1 MEVLRPGAH
10 EEVGPLKQQK
20 QAEQVEPEPAAPAP
34 LGVDDDE
41 VEEPLPEH
49 PPVRLAANR
58 APRLP

>member
-20 QAEQVEPEPAAPAP
+20 QAEQVEPEAAAPA
-34 LGVDDDE
+34 GVDE
-41 VEEPLPEH
+41 PEEIEEPLPEH
-49 PPVRLAANR
+49 PPVRFVANR

>member
-20 QAEQVEPEPAAPAP
+20 AEQVEPEAAAPA
-34 LGVDDDE
+34 GVDDADE
-41 VEEPLPEH
+41 VEELLPEH
-49 PPVRLAANR
+49 PPVRLAANQ

>member
-1 MEVLRPGAH
+1 MEVLRPSAH

-20 QAEQVEPEPAAPAP
+20 QVEPEAAAPA
-34 LGVDDDE
+34 GVDDADE